1 MSDEKPTAKECPRCL
16 ETMDIATCYYRTS
29 KYSYCKYCKPCHV
42 ARRCLWVQNSKP
54 YVKRPTGF
62 QKISLSVQED
72 IVDSIKNGL
81 SLKQISDKHSIVYGT
96 ILRWKRLKK
105 MYIKK

>member
-1 MSDEKPTAKECPRCL
+1 MSDKKPTAKECPRCL
-16 ETMDIATCYYRTS
+16 ETKDIATSYYRTS
-29 KYSYCKYCKPCHV
+29 YLQPCHV

-62 QKISLSVQED
+62 QKLSLSVQED

-81 SLKQISDKHSIVYGT
+81 SLKQISDKHSIVYGGT
-96 ILRWKRLKK
+96 ILRWKRLGK
-105 MYIKK
+105 MHIKK